1 MFINISPVV
10 LCVKSVSFNLHCVS
24 SSLLVYMKFQQI
36 DRQCSKIIQTIFIE
50 QRKIKSAPL
59 AIHYGSLLFYFM
71 IPSFV
76 VLFLCVYLVFHLD
89 RVCVCVCV

>member
-1 MFINISPVV
+1 
-10 LCVKSVSFNLHCVS
+10 
-24 SSLLVYMKFQQI
+24 MKFQQI

-76 VLFLCVYLVFHLD
+76 VLFLCVYLGFHLD
-89 RVCVCVCV
+89 RVCVCVFVCKFIFLSFSSSFGLIVTRRF

>member
-1 MFINISPVV
+1 
-10 LCVKSVSFNLHCVS
+10 
-24 SSLLVYMKFQQI
+24 MKFQQI
-36 DRQCSKIIQTIFIE
+36 DRQCSKIIQTISIE

-76 VLFLCVYLVFHLD
+76 VLFLCVYLGFHLD
-89 RVCVCVCV
+89 RVCVCKFIFLSFSSSFGLIVTRRF